1 MTECQTPEIA
11 SRAMDTNAR
20 MDLVPNVDV
29 QADARLR
36 GLMAVL
42 QLPAL
47 RRRDGTF
54 AMPVIEIRISHA
66 RVSGIGIELESWV
79 PIERFSLTADRVV
92 FSYGTNGHTKHY
104 DYPISA
110 CPPWRMP

>member
-1 MTECQTPEIA
+1 
-11 SRAMDTNAR
+11 MDTNAR
-20 MDLVPNVDV
+20 MDFAPHEDAI

-47 RRRDGTF
+47 RRHDGSF
-54 AMPVIEIRISHA
+54 AMPVIEIRIDHA
-66 RVSGIGIELESWV
+66 HVSGIALESWA

-104 DYPISA
+104 EFHVTA
-110 CPPWRMP
+110 CPAWRMP